1 MGVDLLQTLI
11 EANVCQV
18 FCLLAKKNYSQD
30 RFSAITMEKIYIYRS
45 VHMEYIGKIAASNKS
60 R

>member
-1 MGVDLLQTLI
+1 MPGILSLG
-11 EANVCQV
+11 
-18 FCLLAKKNYSQD
+18 KKNYSQD